1 MSPFGDDP
9 FKKLFG
15 SPSQKTSD
23 NTTNNKP
30 PQKSQP
36 KRYFMSSPSI
46 IPILSMM
53 NGGSGGGSPFGMENK
68 KPELNELIDS
78 DDDYDMSTEVY
89 ATPNILKIDADVN
102 EIKLDIKSIDDLIEL
117 GLKFKSEKKV
127 DNHEK
132 KDEKNINTKKNKK
145 SKSGEDILNETDLSE
160 VNDISSL
167 INIAFDTA
175 IKQFEEE
182 NNRGIKNAEKKIETT
197 TETEKVNKKTPP
209 SYYEYNGKKYSVDIN
224 KIVNL
229 IEPLKKLKNMIGM
242 KNIKENILEMILY
255 YIQNFEVSTS
265 DMLHTA
271 IEGPPGVGKTKLGRI
286 LAQVYHG
293 LGVIPSTRFKRVRR
307 TDLIGKYLGH
317 TAHKTQEVI
326 DEAEGGVLFI
336 DEAYSLGAS
345 GGEKDIY
352 SKECIDTI
360 NMNLTEKKK
369 NLIVIIAGYS
379 DQLDASFFAV
389 NEGLKRRFPFRFKI
403 KGYDESEMKDIFYAQ
418 IRRMKWKL
426 DPEVSATYL
435 EEFFKKNKKDVPHFG
450 GDIETIIL
458 NCKMTHAKRVIGKPN
473 IYHKILNIDDIDK
486 AFTKFKNNKKK
497 EDTIDHLYS
506 MYT

>member
-1 MSPFGDDP
+1 MSSFGEDP
-9 FKKLFG
+9 FKKLFEN
-15 SPSQKTSD
+15 SLQKPSD
-23 NTTNNKP
+23 NNKP

-36 KRYFMSSPSI
+36 KRFFMSSPSI

-53 NGGSGGGSPFGMENK
+53 NGGGGNNSFGIDKK

-89 ATPNILKIDADVN
+89 AVPNILKVDADVN

-117 GLKFKSEKKV
+117 GLKFKNEKKV
-127 DNHEK
+127 VTDNK
-132 KDEKNINTKKNKK
+132 NNDKIDDKNINTEKRKKNK
-145 SKSGEDILNETDLSE
+145 SKNDEDIINENDLSGI
-160 VNDISSL
+160 NDISSL

-175 IKQFEEE
+175 IKQLEDETL
-182 NNRGIKNAEKKIETT
+182 KNGKNIET
-197 TETEKVNKKTPP
+197 EIKKDPP
-209 SYYEYNGKKYSVDIN
+209 TYYEYNGKKYSVDIN

-486 AFTKFKNNKKK
+486 AFSKFKNNKKK
-497 EDTIDHLYS
+497 EDNVDHLYS